1 MEFER
6 VMDDFIYRGGAG
18 EGTAGGKACEGQSVA
33 LSRSAGQGGGE
44 LFCEGVPLSKIAAEV
59 GTPVYVYSYNTLTR
73 HFRVF
78 DEAFSGIPR
87 LICFAMKANSNL
99 AVVRSF
105 AAMGGGADV
114 VSGGELFR
122 ALKAGVMPSRIVYA
136 GVGKTASEI
145 EAALKAGI
153 LMFNIESQE
162 ELFAID
168 GVAGGL
174 GLKAPI
180 ALRVNPDVDAG
191 THPYISTGLKKNKF
205 GISIEQAMDEYER
218 AEGLPNVEVVG
229 IHQHIGSQL
238 TETSPFVDSL
248 KKTAELVKKLKSR
261 GMGIKYIDVGG
272 GLGIRYLNEK
282 PPLPAELARAIRPVL
297 EDLGCTLVFEPGRVL
312 TGNAGCLV
320 TKVLYRKSTAEKNFI
335 IVDAGMNDLVR
346 PTLYQAYHDIKQ
358 VIPTDAPEFPADVVG
373 PICET
378 GDFLAKD
385 RAMRVPRAGELLAV
399 MSAGAYGFTMSSNYN
414 SRPRAAEVMVDGDRY
429 YIVKRREDYESLI
442 RGEEIPEFL
451 AGEKAV
457 CDVQKTRE
465 RARKRGRAR
474 TRQ

>member
-1 MEFER
+1 
-6 VMDDFIYRGGAG
+6 MDDFIYRGPGA
-18 EGTAGGKACEGQSVA
+18 
-33 LSRSAGQGGGE
+33 QGGGSANRTGGEE
-44 LFCEGVPLSKIAAEV
+44 LFCEGVPLSKIAREV
-59 GTPVYVYSYNTLTR
+59 GTPVYIYSYHTLTR

-78 DEAFSGIPR
+78 DEAFDGIPHV
-87 LICFAMKANSNL
+87 ICFAMKANSNL

-105 AAMGGGADV
+105 AALGGGADV

-122 ALKAGVMPSRIVYA
+122 ALRAGVMPSRIVYA
-136 GVGKTASEI
+136 GVGKTEREI

-162 ELFAID
+162 ELLAID
-168 GVAGGL
+168 KVAGRL
-174 GLKAPI
+174 GVRAPI
-180 ALRVNPDVDAG
+180 ALRVNPDVDAK

-205 GISIEQAMDEYER
+205 GVSIEQAMDEYER

-238 TETSPFVDSL
+238 TEISPFVDSL
-248 KKTAELVKKLKSR
+248 KKTAELVGRLKSR
-261 GMGIKYIDVGG
+261 GFGIKYIDVGG

-282 PPLPAELARAIRPVL
+282 PPLPSELARAIRPVL

-312 TGNAGCLV
+312 VGNAGCLV
-320 TKVLYRKSTAEKNFI
+320 TKVLYRKSTQEKNFV

-346 PTLYQAYHDIKQ
+346 PTLYQAYHEIKQ
-358 VIPTDAPEFPADVVG
+358 VITTDAPEFSADVVG

-385 RAMRVPRAGELLAV
+385 RALRVPQPGEFLAV

-414 SRPRAAEVMVDGDRY
+414 SRPRVAEVMVDGDRY
-429 YIVKRREDYESLI
+429 YIIRRREDYEDLVS
-442 RGEEIPEFL
+442 GEEIPEFL
-451 AGEKAV
+451 GEKAAH
-457 CDVQKTRE
+457 D
-465 RARKRGRAR
+465 A
-474 TRQ
+474 

>member
-1 MEFER
+1 
-6 VMDDFIYRGGAG
+6 MDDFIYRDPGKENGEEAGQALGVDGA
-18 EGTAGGKACEGQSVA
+18 VR
-33 LSRSAGQGGGE
+33 SRSTG
-44 LFCEGVPLSKIAAEV
+44 LFCEGVPLSRIAREV
-59 GTPVYVYSYNTLTR
+59 GTPVYVYSYHTLTR

-78 DEAFSGIPR
+78 DEAFDGIPHI
-87 LICFAMKANSNL
+87 ICFAMKANSNL

-105 AAMGGGADV
+105 SALGGGADV

-122 ALKAGVMPSRIVYA
+122 ALRAGVMPSKIVYA
-136 GVGKTASEI
+136 GVGKTVSEI

-162 ELFAID
+162 ELLAID
-168 GVAGGL
+168 GVAGRL
-174 GLKAPI
+174 GVRAPI
-180 ALRVNPDVDAG
+180 ALRVNPDVDAK

-218 AEGLPNVEVVG
+218 AEALPNVKVVG

-238 TETSPFVDSL
+238 TEISPFVDSL
-248 KKTAELVKKLKSR
+248 KKTAELVRKLKSR
-261 GMGIKYIDVGG
+261 GLGIKYIDVGG

-282 PPLPAELARAIRPVL
+282 PPLPSDLARAIRPVL

-312 TGNAGCLV
+312 AGNAGCLV
-320 TKVLYRKSTAEKNFI
+320 TKVLYRKSTQEKNFI

-346 PTLYQAYHDIKQ
+346 PTLYQAYHEIKQ
-358 VIPTDAPEFPADVVG
+358 VITTDAPEFLADVVG

-385 RAMRVPRAGELLAV
+385 RAMRVPQPGELLAV

-414 SRPRAAEVMVDGDRY
+414 SRPRAAEVMVEGDRY
-429 YIVKRREDYESLI
+429 YIVRRREDYEGLVS
-442 RGEEIPEFL
+442 GEEIPEFL
-451 AGEKAV
+451 GEKAAH
-457 CDVQKTRE
+457 DAQ
-465 RARKRGRAR
+465 RARQG
-474 TRQ
+474 TR